1 LNRIA
6 FNRIAFNQIAFNQI
20 ALRCWRDVPN
30 ARRRFGKRGTKGPRA
45 CPTPAFANRQSSA
58 EASGTIGI
66 LHAALASRLDVRDSG
81 LVPNEIADL
90 PGLEQYRRST
100 VVPRQTP
107 NQ

>member
-1 LNRIA
+1 L
-6 FNRIAFNQIAFNQI
+6 NRIAFNQIAFNQI